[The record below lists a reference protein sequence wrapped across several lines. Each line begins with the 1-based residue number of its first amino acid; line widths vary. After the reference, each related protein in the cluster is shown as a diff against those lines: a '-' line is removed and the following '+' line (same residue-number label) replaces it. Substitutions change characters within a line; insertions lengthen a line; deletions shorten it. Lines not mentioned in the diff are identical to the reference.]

1 MRFGDL
7 GGARQDK
14 KRDSKI
20 MQQLSFS
27 CKIGPKK

>member
-14 KRDSKI
+14 KQDSKM

-27 CKIGPKK
+27 CEIGLKK